1 MPTSC
6 LLRAIRADDGL
17 ATTPV
22 ILLTARAG
30 EETAIEGLLAGADDY
45 VVKPFAA
52 RELVARVAAQLELA
66 AIRRRVA
73 EVNEFLLRFSDAVR
87 GLTDPHRVVHAAC
100 RMLNEQ
106 LGTDRTAW
114 ADVDWRAREYVADC
128 VVLADGRQGEPTR
141 WPLGED
147 DPLTTEHLA
156 GRPVTYVDVDV
167 DTRIPDTMKREMRRR
182 GLRAGVA
189 VPVVV
194 DGTLRGVLSTSQREP
209 RSWTSEDVAWV
220 EALAGRAQAEIKRAR
235 AEAALRESDGRFRLA
250 ENATGAFV
258 YDWDLAA
265 VTARSNAG
273 NPMSA
278 NAADEVRRSLD
289 ALRVT
294 ITDGITAVL
303 GYSQEEAPRSRGAWR
318 AMIHPDDLERVT
330 ADYEVGLHAG
340 RYAIEY
346 RLRHKDGRY
355 VDVID
360 RGLTIKNEG
369 GELTRIIGSVVDI
382 TERKRAE
389 TALRQSEARYRALA
403 TASAD
408 VNYRMGPPPCCRLHP
423 RDSSTHRLAR

>member
-1 MPTSC
+1 
-6 LLRAIRADDGL
+6 
-17 ATTPV
+17 
-22 ILLTARAG
+22 
-30 EETAIEGLLAGADDY
+30 
-45 VVKPFAA
+45 
-52 RELVARVAAQLELA
+52 
-66 AIRRRVA
+66 
-73 EVNEFLLRFSDAVR
+73 
-87 GLTDPHRVVHAAC
+87 
-100 RMLNEQ
+100 
-106 LGTDRTAW
+106 
-114 ADVDWRAREYVADC
+114 
-128 VVLADGRQGEPTR
+128 
-141 WPLGED
+141 
-147 DPLTTEHLA
+147 
-156 GRPVTYVDVDV
+156 
-167 DTRIPDTMKREMRRR
+167 MKREMRRR

-209 RSWTSEDVAWV
+209 RSWTSEDVGYV

-258 YDWDLAA
+258 YEWDLAP
-265 VTARSNAG
+265 VTARSDAG

-303 GYSQEEAPRSRGAWR
+303 GYSQEEAPRSRGVWR
-318 AMIHPDDLERVT
+318 AMIHPDDVQRVT
-330 ADYEVGLHAG
+330 ADCEVGLHAG

-360 RGLTIKNEG
+360 RGLTIKNES

-382 TERKRAE
+382 TERKHAE

-408 VNYRMGPPPCCRLHP
+408 VIYRMSPDWREMRQLDGRGFLSDTATPSDSWLHRYIHP
-423 RDSSTHRLAR
+423 DDYAQVTEAINEAVQGKRMFELEHRVVRADGTLGRMFSRAVPIMDEDGAHRRVGRRGHERHGASGRPANTA